1 MYVLRLKLRGS
12 MLCAFFFISTNKF
25 ASLSLSTRTVS
36 STLDTN
42 ALPRLA
48 WEWWECPALVILGAG
63 DSHMLLAYGLRDF
76 IFFC

>member
-1 MYVLRLKLRGS
+1 MYVLRLKSRGS

-48 WEWWECPALVILGAG
+48 WEWWSAQ
-63 DSHMLLAYGLRDF
+63 R
-76 IFFC
+76 